1 MNTDISASDDRFRAF
16 DSEWRP
22 VVIDRLFL
30 EHPRAVDESY
40 GEHMRAAGG
49 FGVVMIVAGFACL
62 VHALVPGLFVSTG
75 SKAIDRLHDK
85 MVRNRRRRA
94 APSAERLV
102 RSGNEAA

>member
-1 MNTDISASDDRFRAF
+1 MNTDISAADDRLP
-16 DSEWRP
+16 SYGYEWRP

-49 FGVVMIVAGFACL
+49 FGVVMIAAGFACL

-75 SKAIDRLHDK
+75 SKAIDRLHDR

-94 APSAERLV
+94 APLIRT
-102 RSGNEAA
+102 GNEAA